1 MNYCFRIRFV
11 LLLLLA
17 TLGGCAG
24 VDGFTHSAN
33 QGTVYIF
40 RLPGGPPGVY
50 QPVLVDGKSIGSLDN
65 GGYFMLRLAPG
76 MHVISSS
83 APNVKKLELEVAKGA
98 DYYVSGNH
106 SGPSALRPVQPGRR
120 KIRQVLRRAQPQ
132 GVLGN
137 IRRLHAAQDDR
148 GLAHQAWRLAV
159 RIVVARV
166 GYHGRQLGCLP

>member
-17 TLGGCAG
+17 ALGGCAG

-83 APNVKKLELEVAKGA
+83 APNIKKLELEVAKGA
-98 DYYVSGNH
+98 DYYVSQEII
-106 SGPSALRPVQPGRR
+106 PARPPF
-120 KIRQVLRRAQPQ
+120 VLF
-132 GVLGN
+132 N
-137 IRRLHAAQDDR
+137 
-148 GLAHQAWRLAV
+148 
-159 RIVVARV
+159 RV
-166 GYHGRQLGCLP
+166 GEKFGKSYVEHSRRVY